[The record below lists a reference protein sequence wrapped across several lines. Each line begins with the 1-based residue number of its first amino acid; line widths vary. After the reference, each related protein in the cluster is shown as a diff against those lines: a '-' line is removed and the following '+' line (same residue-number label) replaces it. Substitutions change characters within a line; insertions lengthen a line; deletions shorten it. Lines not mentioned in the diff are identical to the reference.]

1 MARIGV
7 IGIGNVLMGDD
18 ALGPYVVRVLE
29 ASYELP
35 DQVRVLDAGTPGLD
49 LTAYFAEHEAVV
61 VVDVVKAKAAA
72 PGELRTYDKDALL
85 KKSPVLAMSPHE
97 PGLREAI
104 MNADF
109 MGVAPKVIRL
119 VGVVPASVDYRLGLS
134 PEALAAVPA
143 ALAQVVAELR
153 ALGVEPQ
160 PRVPPRAPDL
170 WWERKPGA

>member
-1 MARIGV
+1 MSRIGV

-18 ALGPYVVRVLE
+18 ALGPYVVRLLE
-29 ASYELP
+29 ATYELP
-35 DQVRVLDAGTPGLD
+35 DHVQVLDAGTPGLD

-61 VVDVVKAKAAA
+61 LVDVVKAKAA
-72 PGELRTYDKDALL
+72 PGELRTYDKDALM

-97 PGLREAI
+97 PGVREAI

-153 ALGVEPQ
+153 ALGVEPA